1 MSINQKRYILLN
13 NTIMMQ
19 KFFNIKTL
27 VSTSIFAVITA
38 AMVSCGGGGGSTSG
52 ADSTASGSSDDNTLI
67 GAGSSF
73 DNPLFSKQFSEYNK
87 ANGLKV
93 NYQSVGS
100 GAGISQLTA
109 KTVDFGAS
117 DAPMNGK
124 QDSAISAPAIH
135 IPITAGAV
143 VLSYN
148 LPEVKD
154 TLKLTPEVL
163 ADIFLGKITKWN
175 DAKIAAE
182 NKGVMLPATS
192 IVIAHRSD
200 GSGTSNIFT
209 TYLSKVS
216 EEWSTKVGKGSS
228 VNWPAGLGG
237 KGNEGVAGL
246 IKNTPGTIGYIEL
259 AYAVQ
264 NQMPY
269 AKLKNKAGNFI
280 TPSIASVT
288 AAANI
293 QIPADS
299 KVSLTNTDAAD
310 GYPISG
316 FSWVIIYKEQKYNSR
331 SAERA
336 TKLLKLISW
345 MIHDGQQF
353 SSALTYAPLSPAAV
367 SAGDAILK
375 SATYD
380 GKPILQ

>member
-1 MSINQKRYILLN
+1 MKSTLFTFRNFSIRNSL
-13 NTIMMQ
+13 TAG
-19 KFFNIKTL
+19 FFLATL
-27 VSTSIFAVITA
+27 GVSL
-38 AMVSCGGGGGSTSG
+38 VSCGGGSGSATGS
-52 ADSTASGSSDDNTLI
+52 DSTAKGNSDDNALI

-73 DNPLFSKQFSEYNK
+73 DNPLFSKVFSEYNK
-87 ANGLKV
+87 LNGLKV

-100 GAGISQLTA
+100 GAGISQLTN

-124 QDSAISAPAIH
+124 QDSALSGPALH
-135 IPITAGAV
+135 IPVTAGAV

-154 TLKLTPEVL
+154 TLLLSPEVL

-175 DAKIAAE
+175 DPKIAAI
-182 NKGVMLPATS
+182 NKTAKLPATS
-192 IVIAHRSD
+192 IVISHRSD

-228 VNWPAGLGG
+228 VNWPVGLGG

-246 IKNTPGTIGYIEL
+246 VKQTPGAIGYIEL

-264 NQMPY
+264 NNMAY
-269 AKLKNKAGNFI
+269 AKVQNKAGNFI

-293 QIPADS
+293 QIPPDS

-316 FSWVIIYKEQKYNSR
+316 FSWVLIYKEQKYNDR
-331 SAERA
+331 SLDRA
-336 TKLLKLISW
+336 TKLLKLLSW
-345 MIHDGQQF
+345 TIHDGQQF
-353 SSALTYAPLSPAAV
+353 SGALNYAPLSPAAV
-367 SAGDAILK
+367 AVGDAILK
-375 SATYD
+375 SATFD

>member
-1 MSINQKRYILLN
+1 MILN
-13 NTIMMQ
+13 SF
-19 KFFNIKTL
+19 KFKHSL
-27 VSTSIFAVITA
+27 VAGAFFAIFSASL
-38 AMVSCGGGGGSTSG
+38 VSCGGDGGKAGGS
-52 ADSTASGSSDDNTLI
+52 DSTSAAATDALI

-73 DNPLFSKQFSEYNK
+73 DAPLFSKQFSEYNK
-87 ANGLKV
+87 VGGLQI

-124 QDSAISAPAIH
+124 QDSALTAPAIH
-135 IPITAGAV
+135 IPVTAGAV

-154 TLKLTPEVL
+154 TLMLTPDVL
-163 ADIFLGKITKWN
+163 ANIFLGTITKWN
-175 DAKIAAE
+175 DPKIAAI
-182 NKGVMLPATS
+182 NKGVKLPATA
-192 IVIAHRSD
+192 IVVAHRSD

-209 TYLSKVS
+209 TYLSKVNTD
-216 EEWSTKVGKGSS
+216 WSTKVGKGSS

-246 IKNTPGTIGYIEL
+246 IKQTPGCIGYIEL
-259 AYAVQ
+259 AYAIQ
-264 NQMPY
+264 NNMAY
-269 AKLKNKAGNFI
+269 AKMQNKAGNFI

-293 QIPADS
+293 QIPADT

-316 FSWVIIYKEQKYNSR
+316 FSWVIIYKEQKYGDR
-331 SAERA
+331 SLDRA
-336 TKLLKLISW
+336 TKILKLISW

-353 SSALTYAPLSPAAV
+353 SSALNYAPLSPAAV
-367 SAGDAILK
+367 SAGDAVLK

>member
-1 MSINQKRYILLN
+1 MKVNLL
-13 NTIMMQ
+13 
-19 KFFNIKTL
+19 KIKSVL
-27 VSTSIFAVITA
+27 AAGLFFAVISVT
-38 AMVSCGGGGGSTSG
+38 MGSCGGDGGTTGGS
-52 ADSTASGSSDDNTLI
+52 DSTAASASADDALI

-73 DNPLFSKQFSEYNK
+73 DNPLFSKMFSEYNK
-87 ANGLKV
+87 SNGLKV

-100 GAGISQLTA
+100 GAGISQLTS

-124 QDSAISAPAIH
+124 QDSAMTAPALH
-135 IPITAGAV
+135 IPVTAGAV

-148 LPEVKD
+148 LPDIKD
-154 TLKLTPEVL
+154 TLMLTPRVL
-163 ADIFLGKITKWN
+163 ADIFLGTITKWN
-175 DAKIAAE
+175 DGKIAAI
-182 NKGVMLPATS
+182 NKGVKLPATS

-216 EEWSTKVGKGSS
+216 PDWMTRVGKGSS
-228 VNWPAGLGG
+228 VNWPVGLGG

-246 IKNTPGTIGYIEL
+246 IKQTPGAIGYIEL
-259 AYAVQ
+259 AYAIQNNMAYAKVQ
-264 NQMPY
+264 N
-269 AKLKNKAGNFI
+269 KSGNYI

-293 QIPADS
+293 SIPPDS

-316 FSWVIIYKEQKYNSR
+316 FSWVLIYKEQKYGDR
-331 SAERA
+331 SADRA

-345 MIHDGQQF
+345 MIHDGQQY
-353 SSALTYAPLSPAAV
+353 SGALNYAPLSQAAV
-367 SAGDAILK
+367 SVGDAILK

>member
-1 MSINQKRYILLN
+1 MKLTLSSFRSAIG
-13 NTIMMQ
+13 TAA
-19 KFFNIKTL
+19 L
-27 VSTSIFAVITA
+27 VSACVFASVSLP
-38 AMVSCGGGGGSTSG
+38 SCGGNGGGS
-52 ADSTASGSSDDNTLI
+52 DSTSSSSDDAII

-73 DNPLFSKQFSEYNK
+73 DNPLFSKEFSEYNK

-124 QDSAISAPAIH
+124 QDSALSGPAVH
-135 IPITAGAV
+135 IPVTAGAV

-148 LPEVKD
+148 LPDLKD
-154 TLKLTPEVL
+154 TLLLTPDVL
-163 ADIFLGKITKWN
+163 ANIFLGKIKTWN
-175 DAKIAAE
+175 DAAIAAI
-182 NKGVMLPATS
+182 NKGVKLPSTA

-200 GSGTSNIFT
+200 GSGTSNVFT

-216 EEWSTKVGKGSS
+216 DDWSKTVGKGSS

-246 IKNTPGTIGYIEL
+246 IKQTPGAIGYIEL
-259 AYAVQ
+259 VYAVQ
-264 NQMPY
+264 NNMPY
-269 AKLKNKAGNFI
+269 AKVQNKAGNFI

-293 QIPADS
+293 QIPADT

-310 GYPISG
+310 GYPISS
-316 FSWVIIYKEQKYNSR
+316 FSWVLIYKEQKYGDR
-331 SAERA
+331 SLDRA
-336 TKLLKLISW
+336 TKLVKLISW

-353 SSALTYAPLSPAAV
+353 SAPLTYAPLSPAAV
-367 SAGDAILK
+367 SAGDAVLK
-375 SATYD
+375 TVTYD